1 MKLTRIAA
9 AVCCFALTVLSMTGC
24 FDEQHPGTY
33 YTFHGKTVASAL
45 EENPEYSQ
53 FVKVLKH
60 ANKGI
65 WSELSTYGHYT
76 CFAPNNAAIDSFLV
90 MRSETTGNQY
100 FTVDD
105 LPPEDCD
112 TLAWTH
118 LLNMTCFVGEMVEGP
133 FPVVNMNDRYMQLS
147 FDSTLNRVVDGDSI
161 YELHR
166 RINNNAQILV
176 RDDTCENGVIH
187 YIDNC
192 IDFRGVFVYD
202 LVDTDPN
209 TTLFSHILKITGYQ
223 IPLNEYYDMNYHLG
237 SDSVYVD
244 KGKDLNSAGN
254 KYKVYYWE
262 KRKSSFTLLVEPDWV
277 YRAKI
282 PGLSSATNDLEIEA
296 AFLNYAKKVYPD
308 YNDVDSIMQDYT
320 HPLNPL
326 NRFVG
331 YHILPFMAGIS
342 NFNARSDI
350 IEMYSVGI
358 TDPEDYF
365 ETMAPGTLMRISTVT
380 TESENKGDHFINRRG
395 CEGNGTLD
403 FDVEGRRVRGIRIL
417 PPIEMNVKKQI
428 AMNGTYHY
436 IDDILVYDE
445 TVRTDILRRR
455 IRIDCCTLSPD
466 FITSGARQ
474 KMPLEEGEKRG
485 TGFVNPK
492 NFDAYNSEFTMSVRA
507 ASTSS
512 YAYQGDGIDTEGNFD
527 MYVKLPPVPCD
538 GTWQLRVSFRSNSRC
553 GIVQYYIAGVKRGTE
568 VGRGDWTPL
577 GLPIDLRYN
586 LTKDENP
593 NVGWVKD
600 SDLEDEDEIN
610 ALDKSMKNRGW
621 MKGSDSQRT
630 NDKKTTHRNVDT
642 MGRLILSTDYMYNG
656 MDYYLRIKQLLDD
669 DDAQYLFDYLEFVP
683 KEVYDFGEDKH

>member
-9 AVCCFALTVLSMTGC
+9 AVCCFALTVLSITGC

-33 YTFHGKTVASAL
+33 YTFQGKTIASAL
-45 EENPEYSQ
+45 EENPEFSQ
-53 FVKVLKH
+53 FVEVLKH
-60 ANKGI
+60 ARKGI

-118 LLNMTCFVGEMVEGP
+118 LLKMTCFVGEMVEGP

-147 FDSTLNRVVDGDSI
+147 FDSTLNRVIDGDSI

-166 RINNNAQILV
+166 RINNNSQILV

-187 YIDNC
+187 YIDKC

-223 IPLNEYYDMNYHLG
+223 TPLNEYYDMNYHLG
-237 SDSVYVD
+237 NDSIYVD
-244 KGKDLNSAGN
+244 KGKDLTSAGN

-262 KRKSSFTLLVEPDWV
+262 KRKTCFTLLVEPDWV

-296 AFLNYAKKVYPD
+296 AFLDYASKIYPD
-308 YNDVDSIMQDYT
+308 YNGVDSIMQDYT
-320 HPLNPL
+320 NPLNPL
-326 NRFVG
+326 NKFVG

-342 NFNARSDI
+342 NFNARADI

-380 TESENKGDHFINRRG
+380 TEAENKGEHFINRRAS
-395 CEGNGTLD
+395 EGDGTLD
-403 FDVEGRRVRGIRIL
+403 FDVERRRVRGIRIL
-417 PPIEMNVKKQI
+417 PPIEMNVKQQI

-436 IDDILVYDE
+436 IDDILVFDK
-445 TVRTDILRRR
+445 TVREDVLRRR

-474 KMPLEEGEKRG
+474 KVPLEEGEKRG
-485 TGFVNPK
+485 SGFVNPK
-492 NFDAYNSEFTMSVRA
+492 NFYTYNSDFTMSVRA

-527 MYVKLPPVPCD
+527 MYVKLPPVPYD
-538 GTWQLRVSFRSNSRC
+538 GTWQLRVSFRANDLC
-553 GIVQYYIAGVKRGTE
+553 GIVQYYIASVKRGTE

-577 GLPIDLRYN
+577 GLPVDLRVKM
-586 LTKDENP
+586 TDTS
-593 NVGWVKD
+593 VGWIKD
-600 SDLEDEDEIN
+600 SELEDEDAIN
-610 ALDKSMKNRGW
+610 SLDKSMKNRGW
-621 MKGSDSQRT
+621 MKGADSQRT

-669 DDAQYLFDYLEFVP
+669 DKAEYLFDYLEYVP